1 MKNLCEYESQI
12 QQCSKCGLCMSACP
26 VYKITG
32 NDCAVSRGKFIML
45 KGVLEEDLTLNKNI
59 NKYLDMCL
67 MCNACKD
74 FCPSEIDAKKII
86 LAAKADYFS
95 SKKNLFEKIIFSKL
109 IFENL
114 FKLIGFALKFYRLCF
129 IPKLVKLFYPILKKN
144 ILGRKIILMN
154 EYVDIQNLKQEKIKN
169 STKKVVYFNGCISYI
184 NPKTRILTKNL
195 LAKMGISIQEIDF
208 KCCGM
213 PMLSSGDVEQFKKRI
228 EFNLRNI
235 PDDFDVFLT
244 DCATCKHTIEH
255 YSDYITDKKLLEKL
269 ENIKKK
275 SKSVSEYLL
284 ENIDTTTLDKKISFT
299 YKKPCHETNLNLPT
313 ELCSKFKNLEYKQM
327 CNFDSCC
334 GFAGSFALKNMELS
348 ENISLQTAENL
359 KLQKTDYTVTTCE
372 ACILGIIQGLIKS
385 DDFKT
390 KPISMI
396 EFISVLTTNH
406 TKKPLK

>member
-12 QQCSKCGLCMSACP
+12 QHCSKCGLCMSVCP
-26 VYKITG
+26 VYKVTG

-45 KGVLEEDLTLNKNI
+45 NGVLNCDLKLNENI

-74 FCPSEIDAKKII
+74 FCPVEIDARKIL
-86 LAAKADYFS
+86 LAAKADYFE
-95 SKKNLFEKIIFSKL
+95 SKKNMFEKFIFSTTV
-109 IFENL
+109 FENL
-114 FKLIGFALKFYRLCF
+114 FKLIGFCLKLYRLFF
-129 IPKLVKLFYPILKKN
+129 IPKFVRFFYPILKKN
-144 ILGRKIILMN
+144 IFGRKIILMN
-154 EYVDIQNLKQEKIKN
+154 EYVDISNLKREKHEKQIK
-169 STKKVVYFNGCISYI
+169 KAVYFKGCISYI
-184 NPKTRILTKNL
+184 NPKTRILAENL
-195 LAKMGISIQEIDF
+195 LAKIGVNIREVDF

-213 PMLSSGDVEQFKKRI
+213 PMLSSGDIEQFKKRI
-228 EFNLRNI
+228 EYNLKNI

-255 YSDYITDKKLLEKL
+255 YSEYITDKKLLEKL

-284 ENIDTTTLDKKISFT
+284 ENLDVISLDEKISFT
-299 YKKPCHETNLNLPT
+299 YKKPCHETNLNLVD
-313 ELCSKFKNLEYKQM
+313 ELCSKFKNLDYKQM

-334 GFAGSFALKNMELS
+334 GFAGSFALKNMALS

-359 KLQKTDYTVTTCE
+359 KSQKTDYAVTTCE
-372 ACILGIIQGLIKS
+372 ACVLGIMQGLIKS
-385 DDFKT
+385 GDLKT

-406 TKKPLK
+406 LKNA